1 MFGYVLTGLLQLELV
16 QYQVELKQEKEKLFF
31 RKNLL

>member
-16 QYQVELKQEKEKLFF
+16 QYQVELKQGKEKFIF
-31 RKNLL
+31 

>member
-16 QYQVELKQEKEKLFF
+16 QYQVELKQNKEKLSF
-31 RKNLL
+31 RENL